1 MAGLLLSQEEATMT
15 CRMTRAPIGA
25 WHNWVVPEGTT
36 VTLFSRGTIG
46 RVRIARAEYD
56 GEVLHVFEKTINGE
70 PVTAIEVTG
79 AASPGN
85 FLIIYGFSS
94 GDSGRG
100 ELRVH
105 CGGDRSQ
112 VIDDHVLA
120 EDPLRIYRI
129 GPSGQQPREFRAPGA
144 RSRAWA

>member
-1 MAGLLLSQEEATMT
+1 MSCQMIQ
-15 CRMTRAPIGA
+15 APSGA
-25 WHNWVVPEGTT
+25 WHNWIVPEGST
-36 VTLFSRGTIG
+36 VTLFSRGEIG
-46 RVRIARAEYD
+46 RVRIARAEYN
-56 GEVLHVFEKTINGE
+56 GEVLNVFEKTINGE

-79 AASPGN
+79 AGSRKN

-112 VIDDHVLA
+112 VIDDLVLA
-120 EDPLRIYRI
+120 DEPLRIYRL
-129 GPSGQQPREFRAPGA
+129 GPGA
-144 RSRAWA
+144 